1 MANPHR
7 PKVSIAIPTFNRVN
21 YLKLAIESS
30 LAQTYS
36 NVEVV
41 ISDNASTD
49 KTSEI
54 LAQYS
59 DSRLVMIRQAIN
71 VGMMANWNKCLE
83 MATGKYF
90 ILLSDD
96 DLLDPS
102 AIEKLVA
109 RFEDPASYNCKVAA
123 NEIGVVYCRSRI
135 IDQNGRT
142 IALGKT
148 AAPWETAPAAIDAF
162 FKLKTQPVPCSILMR
177 TGDVR
182 DVGGYDATG
191 YPLIADAKVWMTVAL
206 NRGIVGFIEDIH
218 TSYRVHP
225 ISTTNSVSVEEW
237 MRNNQLLAN
246 FCSRRIRSLGNI
258 RLAND
263 LLIRINWFNAHV
275 AASQIEASVS
285 QSSFLALKHYL
296 QLMPNFLSPHAL
308 IAIIYRSARLIAPK
322 KLLLKLINI
331 KRAID
336 IAR

>member
-1 MANPHR
+1 MTNPHR

-36 NVEVV
+36 NVEVI

-59 DSRLVMIRQAIN
+59 DSRLVKIRQPTN

-109 RFEDPASYNCKVAA
+109 RFEDPISYNCQIAA
-123 NEIGVVYCRSRI
+123 NKIGVVYCRSRI
-135 IDQNGRT
+135 IDQNGT
-142 IALGKT
+142 VVALGRT
-148 AAPWETAPAAIDAF
+148 ATPWEAAPAAIDAF
-162 FKLKTQPVPCSILMR
+162 FKLKTQPFPCSILMR
-177 TGDVR
+177 TEDVR

-206 NRGIVGFIEDIH
+206 NRGTIGFVEDIH
-218 TSYRVHP
+218 ASYRVHP
-225 ISTTNSVSVEEW
+225 ISTTNSVSIEEW

-246 FCSRRIRSLGNI
+246 FCSEQIRSLGDT

-263 LLIRINWFNAHV
+263 LLRRINWFNAHV
-275 AASQIEASVS
+275 AASQIEAGNS
-285 QSSFLALKHYL
+285 QSSFLAFKRYL
-296 QLMPNFLSPHAL
+296 QLIPHFLSQCAL
-308 IAIIYRSARLIAPK
+308 TAIIYRSARLIAPK
-322 KLLLKLINI
+322 KILFKLRNI

-336 IAR
+336 RL